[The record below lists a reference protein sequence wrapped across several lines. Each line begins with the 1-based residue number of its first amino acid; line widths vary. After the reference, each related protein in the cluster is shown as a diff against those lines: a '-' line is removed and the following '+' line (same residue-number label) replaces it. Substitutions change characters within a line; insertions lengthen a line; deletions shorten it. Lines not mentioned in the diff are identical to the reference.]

1 MKCLIALAL
10 VALLNCG
17 TLSAAE
23 AKSNIRG
30 IGSFPCAWW
39 LHGSEPSQENAGIRM
54 EQWID
59 GYWSGLNTAR
69 NAAKHADILE
79 PMVIDA
85 VRRACDADPSA
96 SIADAARRAYLFTL
110 AEPLVKRSKR

>member
-1 MKCLIALAL
+1 
-10 VALLNCG
+10 
-17 TLSAAE
+17 
-23 AKSNIRG
+23 
-30 IGSFPCAWW
+30 
-39 LHGSEPSQENAGIRM
+39 M

-69 NAAKHADILE
+69 NATKPTDILE
-79 PMVIDA
+79 PMVIGA

-110 AEPLVKRSKR
+110 AEPLSKRSKR